1 MNAKELAKLLEVVVR
16 KVVREEL
23 KPILTEVK
31 KSRKPLLSE
40 KPNKNKP
47 LSEIIDNVPLKKKPN
62 MNFSKNSTLNDILL
76 ETYDSGEWK
85 NLNGKTFTS
94 NQAQGFD
101 RAAMASMLGYGD
113 EHSRL
118 NSMTPTIDPEGNPMN
133 VNLEGTAIG
142 DALTKDYSQLM
153 KAINSKKGK

>member
-1 MNAKELAKLLEVVVR
+1 MVIKNLLFA
-16 KVVREEL
+16 L
-23 KPILTEVK
+23 
-31 KSRKPLLSE
+31 
-40 KPNKNKP
+40 
-47 LSEIIDNVPLKKKPN
+47 IIGVLIMSCSKFSDWQPAESPLKTRWTKDVSPQN
-62 MNFSKNSTLNDILL
+62 VWPEYPRPIMERN
-76 ETYDSGEWK
+76 EWK

-101 RAAMASMLGYGD
+101 RATMASMLGYGD

-153 KAINSKKGK
+153 KAMNAKKGK